1 MFVEAN
7 PETLQGGLV
16 GDDNARGARAGA
28 KPCMCS
34 HKFGRDHR
42 SEDRFAVAYLPS
54 RALGSDDRGREG
66 LPLLNA
72 SPPFPA
78 IVVHLST
85 FICST
90 QEQERR
96 QRCTQ
101 QTWQSRED
109 SRAIQWYGARSS
121 LIF

>member
-16 GDDNARGARAGA
+16 GYDNARGARAGA

-54 RALGSDDRGREG
+54 RALGSDDREREG

-72 SPPFPA
+72 SPPFPRHRCSPFDL
-78 IVVHLST
+78 HLLNT
-85 FICST
+85 
-90 QEQERR
+90 
-96 QRCTQ
+96 
-101 QTWQSRED
+101 
-109 SRAIQWYGARSS
+109 GAGTEATLHAANLAKSGR
-121 LIF
+121 